1 MAVVCKV
8 LSPWRPRA
16 AEGGVLLQGP
26 AQRFYVRGDPS
37 FSAVWRT
44 YLQIAVGSILQ
55 SQISSMYKRT
65 TFTPAD
71 RDGNDP
77 VPLGWRF

>member
-8 LSPWRPRA
+8 LPPWRPRA

-65 TFTPAD
+65 SFTPAD